1 MINDK
6 KYVSVVVP
14 VYNEVSMIDEIY
26 NRINAVFM
34 GLSNYAYE
42 IVFFDD
48 GSTDG
53 TRKAIEQLCEKHSEV
68 KTVFYSRNFG
78 YLKSTF
84 YCMQQAKGDCAIIV
98 HADLQNPPELIP
110 EFLEK
115 WEKGAQVVLGV
126 KNQSRENKF
135 VYFLRTVFYFLMI
148 KFFGIKLIPHA
159 TEFELFDKSFIK
171 ILKGIKVNTPFLRG
185 IVNEYAS
192 SIEYVYYTQDARKK
206 GKSKFNINKYYD
218 FAICGI
224 TQYSKCLPRR
234 IIAGSVI
241 VLMIIFAEFCFGF
254 LPRVGNY
261 DYLSIIN
268 AIILRTALAVLCVL
282 VSVVCIMFE
291 YIISNKNNTEQKP
304 MIIEEKRINY

>member
-1 MINDK
+1 MSNDK
-6 KYVSVVVP
+6 KHVSVVIP
-14 VYNEVSMIDEIY
+14 IYNEISMIDEIY

-34 GLSNYAYE
+34 GLSSYTYE

-53 TRKAIEQLCEKHSEV
+53 TRKAIEQMCEKHSEV
-68 KTVFYSRNFG
+68 KTVFYSKNFG

-84 YCMQQAKGDCAIIV
+84 YCMQQAKGDCAVIV

-110 EFLEK
+110 EFLKK

-148 KFFGIKLIPHA
+148 KVFGIKLIPHA
-159 TEFELFDKSFIK
+159 TEFELFDKSFIEV
-171 ILKGIKVNTPFLRG
+171 LKEIKVNTPFLRG

-192 SIEYVYYTQDARKK
+192 SIDCVYYTQDARKK
-206 GKSKFNINKYYD
+206 GKSKFNLNKYYD

-224 TQYSKCLPRR
+224 TQYSVCLPRR
-234 IIAGSVI
+234 IIAVCVI
-241 VLMIIFAEFCFGF
+241 ALMIILAEFCFGF
-254 LPRVGNY
+254 LPHISSY
-261 DYLSIIN
+261 EYLSIVN
-268 AIILRTALAVLCVL
+268 SVILRVVPAMLCVL
-282 VSVVCIMFE
+282 IIVICILFE
-291 YIISNKNNTEQKP
+291 YVISLKNNAAQKP